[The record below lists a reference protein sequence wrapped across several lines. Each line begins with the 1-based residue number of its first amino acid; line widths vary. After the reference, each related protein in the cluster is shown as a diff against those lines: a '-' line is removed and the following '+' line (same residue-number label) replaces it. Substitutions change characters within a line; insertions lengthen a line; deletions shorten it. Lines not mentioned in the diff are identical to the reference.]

1 MGPIKINTKGE
12 HIHKIH
18 NLGQHMSSKHT
29 IIGDLK
35 PVHSPCGY
43 TPKTHKRPICSYK
56 EQIKAKTKGYL
67 AILPPMKMVFPRV
80 SLFSVSKP
88 KGLYTC
94 FICPFTAA
102 MESTSS

>member
-43 TPKTHKRPICSYK
+43 TSKTHKRPICSYK

-67 AILPPMKMVFPRV
+67 AILPPMKMF
-80 SLFSVSKP
+80 FSKSI
-88 KGLYTC
+88 T
-94 FICPFTAA
+94 I
-102 MESTSS
+102 